1 MTRCRWTPAASARS
15 IAVRKSSRTRPTTA
29 SGSASR
35 SGSDRGLARLCASTS
50 HACDLATASA
60 TRSSARPETSLAIDA
75 PAWRHASTT
84 AARLESIDIGTLTAS
99 RSLRTAVTARR
110 SSCSGATSA
119 WPGRDE
125 AAPTSR
131 MSAPSR
137 SISTPRRTRASTS
150 SPYPSPENESSVALR
165 IPISNVRSRESC
177 SATGTRAVSVCC
189 LSG

>member
-1 MTRCRWTPAASARS
+1 VHPHDVRAGKDRSRGRRRAREE
-15 IAVRKSSRTRPTTA
+15 ALVDRA
-29 SGSASR
+29 SGDRAEMALSRR
-35 SGSDRGLARLCASTS
+35 SGEHRRNLTDFTEAAQERERFSGGLGGAEGGLDDDT
-50 HACDLATASA
+50 L
-60 TRSSARPETSLAIDA
+60 SLGA
-75 PAWRHASTT
+75 
-84 AARLESIDIGTLTAS
+84 

-110 SSCSGATSA
+110 SYCSGATSA

-177 SATGTRAVSVCC
+177 SAT
-189 LSG
+189 